1 MMKRPT
7 LRLALL
13 AALTVSLILAVS
25 ANAQTASTASAPSPA
40 SDPVESGGTSGVI
53 PWSAI
58 IERPSAG
65 SQAAFDKPGEAGMG
79 AGMNIGNTVKE
90 AIRPIHEGLAQSG
103 VIQSIR
109 EFDSDLG
116 GGNRRRENADQD
128 PVRYSSGSPM
138 PVGPTKTTQQIQ
150 REQHAASGLLDELV
164 KEATPW
170 AAGLMGVLALGF
182 ATKAWMGWL
191 HAKAA
196 RPGKLRRSG
205 RRRSRSSTNGSSS
218 SSSSF
223 QSLAGAQATLDAP
236 STQGLDSSSRRRR
249 RSRSSGRSSGSSST
263 ASASGAASERP
274 RHRSR
279 RPQL

>member
-205 RRRSRSSTNGSSS
+205 RRRSRNSTNGSSNS
-218 SSSSF
+218 SL
-223 QSLAGAQATLDAP
+223 QSLGGAPAALDAR
-236 STQGLDSSSRRRR
+236 SAQGLE
-249 RSRSSGRSSGSSST
+249 RSSRSSGSSSGSSS
-263 ASASGAASERP
+263 ASSASGTASGRR

>member
-1 MMKRPT
+1 MMNRQT

-13 AALTVSLILAVS
+13 AALMASLALALS
-25 ANAQTASTASAPSPA
+25 ANAQPASPASAPSPA

-79 AGMNIGNTVKE
+79 AGMNIGNTLKE

-138 PVGPTKTTQQIQ
+138 PVGPKKTAQQIS
-150 REQHAASGLLDELV
+150 REQQAASGMLDELV

-170 AAGLMGVLALGF
+170 AMGVMGVLALGF
-182 ATKAWMGWL
+182 ATKAWMDWL

-205 RRRSRSSTNGSSS
+205 RRRSRNSTNGSSNS
-218 SSSSF
+218 SL
-223 QSLAGAQATLDAP
+223 QSLGGAPAALDAR
-236 STQGLDSSSRRRR
+236 SAQGLESSSRRR
-249 RSRSSGRSSGSSST
+249 SSRSSGSSSGSSS
-263 ASASGAASERP
+263 ASSASGTASGRR

>member
-205 RRRSRSSTNGSSS
+205 RRRSRNSTNGSSNS
-218 SSSSF
+218 SL
-223 QSLAGAQATLDAP
+223 QSLGGAPAALDAR
-236 STQGLDSSSRRRR
+236 SAQGLESSSRRR
-249 RSRSSGRSSGSSST
+249 SSRSSGSSSGSSS
-263 ASASGAASERP
+263 ASSASGTASGRR
-274 RHRSR
+274 RHRSH